1 MPSPSVILNCKK
13 TIAQSYLN
21 LNMLITLIFQLFF
34 QQLLELFGLPPKK
47 FRLISSTVHS
57 QDPRELVG
65 GASDEMQSGSA
76 LLWAWK
82 LRAKAA
88 GQCED
93 QEKQI

>member
-1 MPSPSVILNCKK
+1 M
-13 TIAQSYLN
+13 
-21 LNMLITLIFQLFF
+21 
-34 QQLLELFGLPPKK
+34 
-47 FRLISSTVHS
+47 VHS